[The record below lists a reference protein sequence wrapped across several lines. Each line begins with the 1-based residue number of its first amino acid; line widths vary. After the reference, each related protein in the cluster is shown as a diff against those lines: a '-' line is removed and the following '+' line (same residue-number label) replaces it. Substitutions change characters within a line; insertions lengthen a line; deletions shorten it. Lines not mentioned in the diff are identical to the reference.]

1 MAFPRA
7 HLNQNEEVVIE
18 MHPHWWFLVPR
29 GILLFA
35 GLVFGGFALGV
46 GDGSVSTSEEALRW
60 FAVAVVVV
68 TLLVFVARLIQYV
81 STDFVV
87 TNERCIYRSGVFAKR
102 GVEIPL
108 DRINTVFFNQ
118 SIFERLIRAG
128 DIGIESA
135 GENSRQEFSDI
146 YNPVFVQTTIY
157 REMEEYENRRQ
168 DRLGKVMHGHGHA
181 ASASAPS
188 SLTVAEQLEKLH
200 QLKAQ
205 GALTEQEYDAQKAK
219 LLGS

>member
-29 GILLFA
+29 GVLLFA
-35 GLVFGGFALGV
+35 GLVFGGFALSV
-46 GDGSVSTSEEALRW
+46 GDGGGSTDAALRW

-118 SIFERLIRAG
+118 SIFERMIRAG

-168 DRLGKVMHGHGHA
+168 DRLGKVMHGHAAA
-181 ASASAPS
+181 ASASS

-205 GALTEQEYDAQKAK
+205 GALTEQEYDTQKAK